1 MPGSSRYTLPRHADP
16 SMGMH
21 LPRPTQ
27 DRPSSPDRSN
37 LGKRDVVCTEAPGW
51 QKPARGCQAV
61 ARHCPLCEPWNAK
74 TKAPILLVS
83 ARYDAGT
90 PPTATPRPAEQ
101 RLGNAV
107 LLTRDG
113 WGHPG
118 YQIPSKCIHQ
128 ARVRYFVNLVT
139 PPRGTFG
146 ESDEVPF
153 S

>member
-1 MPGSSRYTLPRHADP
+1 MRAVEREDEGPDLAGERSVRRRH
-16 SMGMH
+16 
-21 LPRPTQ
+21 
-27 DRPSSPDRSN
+27 
-37 LGKRDVVCTEAPGW
+37 
-51 QKPARGCQAV
+51 
-61 ARHCPLCEPWNAK
+61 
-74 TKAPILLVS
+74 
-83 ARYDAGT
+83 T
-90 PPTATPRPAEQ
+90 PYRKPRPAEQ

-139 PPRGTFG
+139 PPRSTFG
-146 ESDEVPF
+146 EPDEVPF